1 MPEKI
6 SILKESGE
14 TLVSNIVSVFTI
26 PETEKRY
33 IITTENA
40 VDPHGLT
47 VLHVS
52 EIVDG
57 SMQKIATDDEWSSIK
72 TIMRAIIS
80 GNVGS
85 YKYLPAIANLNAV
98 GQYSRDISVSASAS
112 KQMIDNYNAADK
124 SAVPIDANMG
134 ATGVLQQPVAG
145 APGQAQMPVTPS
157 TIFPTDG
164 TTVSNDDELVPG
176 IAELPAAPVNAAMP
190 GSPVTPAAPV
200 GGVNTV
206 PVQAPS
212 PVLNQGLATEPM
224 VAPGLP
230 EAQVAPAPA
239 SVPVASA
246 TPVGAPEPAV
256 DAISVPVLGV
266 GSNIPAAPVVMPA
279 TPTAPGVD
287 PAAVNVAVTP
297 VIDAQV
303 NPAMGTV
310 PTLVANETPVVNNNL
325 NLTNEVQVATP
336 TTVIPDAQIVQNAQ
350 NTSLTNDE
358 QINFNATPSFDP
370 NATLDEV
377 VVAAQEMFMEG
388 VKNLVVTIQEK
399 VYRDL
404 YIKEEEIK
412 KREAAV
418 AQKEQELGIAQPLA
432 SNAAV
437 VPGLNATP
445 ATPLTEAPPVVQ
457 PTLVQASND
466 VI

>member
-85 YKYLPAIANLNAV
+85 YKYLPAIANLNAF

-124 SAVPIDANMG
+124 SAVPTDANAS
-134 ATGVLQQPVAG
+134 ATDVLQQPVG
-145 APGQAQMPVTPS
+145 APGQVQMPVTPS
-157 TIFPTDG
+157 TIFPTGG

-190 GSPVTPAAPV
+190 GSPVTPVAPV

-212 PVLNQGLATEPM
+212 SVLNQGLATEPM

-230 EAQVAPAPA
+230 EAQAVPAPA

-279 TPTAPGVD
+279 TPPAPGVD

-303 NPAMGTV
+303 NPPMGTV
-310 PTLVANETPVVNNNL
+310 PTPGVSEQPGVNNNL
-325 NLTNEVQVATP
+325 GLTNEVQVATP

-404 YIKEEEIK
+404 YSKEEEIK

-432 SNAAV
+432 SNTAV